1 MGWILFGTFFF
12 LLLIGV
18 PVGLAVG
25 IAALTIFILNGIPLQ
40 MVPQTFFEG
49 SSSYALVA
57 VPFFILAGDILARGG
72 ISERIL
78 AIAEATIGRLRG
90 GLAIVATMASMF
102 IAAISGSGAAT
113 TAAVGAALLPEMNK
127 KKYDTDFSAALIA
140 SSGCIGVVIPPS
152 VPMVLYAVIAGESVA
167 KLFMG
172 GFIPGT
178 LMGVG
183 LIFYAVWYSK
193 KQDYPASEKL
203 PRKGGRGQALLASL
217 WGLMTPV
224 IILGGIFSGY
234 FTPSEAAAIA
244 VDYTLLIG
252 WLIYRSLD
260 FKKFYELVVGA
271 GVTSALIMF
280 IIGTAKIFGWGLAFY
295 QIPEAVAKSM
305 IGIAGNDFFLIY
317 LMINIIILIAGCFM
331 ETASCFDHSDPHLP
345 SPHCRGGRQPDPF
358 RSHPDHRP
366 GHRHDHPP
374 HGHRYLCGQRDQRTI
389 PGADQQGHLAH
400 GHRPHHR
407 PVHLHLFPLVCHGV
421 AENFYG
427 RPVSPGILAGQFR
440 HPKKRIC
447 KAFSAKS
454 GHLCLLP
461 LT

>member
-1 MGWILFGTFFF
+1 MGWLLFGSFFL

-25 IAALTIFILNGIPLQ
+25 LSALLIFVVSGIPLQ

-78 AIAEATIGRLRG
+78 AIAEATIGRIRG
-90 GLAIVATMASMF
+90 GLGIVATCASMF

-113 TAAVGAALLPEMNK
+113 TAAVGASLLPEMNK

-140 SSGCIGVVIPPS
+140 SSGSIGVVIPPS

-172 GFIPGT
+172 GFIPGS

-183 LIFYAVWYSK
+183 LIFYAVWYSHR
-193 KQDYPASEKL
+193 QGYPASEKL
-203 PRKGGRGQALLASL
+203 PGRIVARRFFDSL
-217 WGLMTPV
+217 WGLATPV
-224 IILGGIFSGY
+224 IILGGIFAGY

-244 VDYTLLIG
+244 VDYTLLIA
-252 WLIYRSLD
+252 WLVYRSLT
-260 FKKFYELVVGA
+260 FRRFYELVVGA

-295 QIPEAVAKSM
+295 EIPEAVARSM
-305 IGIAGNDFFLIY
+305 ITIAGNSVPLIY
-317 LMINIIILIAGCFM
+317 LMIDVIVLIAGCFM
-331 ETASCFDHSDPHLP
+331 ETASALIILTPIFLPLIAAVGGDPIHFGVVLTIGLAIGMATPPMAINIFVASAISGRTLEQISRAILP
-345 SPHCRGGRQPDPF
+345 MVVI
-358 RSHPDHRP
+358 
-366 GHRHDHPP
+366 
-374 HGHRYLCGQRDQRTI
+374 LVVV
-389 PGADQQGHLAH
+389 L
-400 GHRPHHR
+400 
-407 PVHLHLFPLVCHGV
+407 LVCTYFPWFVMVLPKIFMGV
-421 AENFYG
+421 
-427 RPVSPGILAGQFR
+427 Q
-440 HPKKRIC
+440 
-447 KAFSAKS
+447 
-454 GHLCLLP
+454 
-461 LT
+461 

>member
-1 MGWILFGTFFF
+1 MGWLLFGSFFL

-25 IAALTIFILNGIPLQ
+25 LSALLIFVVSGIPLQ

-78 AIAEATIGRLRG
+78 AIAEATIGRIRG
-90 GLAIVATMASMF
+90 GLGIVATCASMF

-113 TAAVGAALLPEMNK
+113 TAAVGASLLPEMNK

-140 SSGCIGVVIPPS
+140 SSGTIGVVIPPS

-172 GFIPGT
+172 GFFPGS

-183 LIFYAVWYSK
+183 LIFYAVWYSHR
-193 KQDYPASEKL
+193 QGYPASEKL
-203 PRKGGRGQALLASL
+203 PGRIVARRFFDSL
-217 WGLMTPV
+217 WGLATPV
-224 IILGGIFSGY
+224 IILGGIFAGY

-244 VDYTLLIG
+244 VDYTLLIA
-252 WLIYRSLD
+252 WLVYRSLT
-260 FKKFYELVVGA
+260 FRRFYELVVGA

-295 QIPEAVAKSM
+295 EIPEAVARSM
-305 IGIAGNDFFLIY
+305 ITIAGNSVPLIY
-317 LMINIIILIAGCFM
+317 LMIDVIVLIAGCFM
-331 ETASCFDHSDPHLP
+331 ETASALIILTPIFLP
-345 SPHCRGGRQPDPF
+345 LIAAVGGDLVHF
-358 RSHPDHRP
+358 
-366 GHRHDHPP
+366 GVVMTIGLAIGMATPP
-374 HGHRYLCGQRDQRTI
+374 MAINIFVASAISGRTLEQI
-389 PGADQQGHLAH
+389 SRAIWPMVVILI
-400 GHRPHHR
+400 
-407 PVHLHLFPLVCHGV
+407 VMLLVCTYFPWFVMVLPKIFMGV
-421 AENFYG
+421 
-427 RPVSPGILAGQFR
+427 
-440 HPKKRIC
+440 K
-447 KAFSAKS
+447 
-454 GHLCLLP
+454 
-461 LT
+461 